1 MGVRKHVRFNQ
12 TMNVQKHQLQQQVY
26 VNVKKDMANWIL
38 EFVKYVIL
46 VKPNSLEIL
55 KESVSLV
62 MLNVMAV
69 ENLVQ
74 NNAKLVKNLI
84 QN

>member
-46 VKPNSLEIL
+46 VKPNSLEIH